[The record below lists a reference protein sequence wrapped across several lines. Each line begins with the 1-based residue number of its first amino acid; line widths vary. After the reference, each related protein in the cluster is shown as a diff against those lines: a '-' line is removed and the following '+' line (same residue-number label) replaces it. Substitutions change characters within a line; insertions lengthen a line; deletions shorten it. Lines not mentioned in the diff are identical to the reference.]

1 MGKGLPPVRSIR
13 PRALRRDRARRG
25 EAELF
30 FNKVI
35 GENAGAATC
44 SGGGSGPGDLERTL
58 PLLRAGHAVY
68 VQGVVGNLNL
78 PMCFA
83 TECRSIERA
92 LVNLFRFRSADRT
105 CPRHCVSLM
114 HTKDQRRRGNWNGQA
129 APAINAASRRGIKPA
144 RCFGGVKAML
154 VVAVMR
160 PHLPHGQWLAQPSSG
175 RKERLIRV
183 TTASQARFSS

>member
-1 MGKGLPPVRSIR
+1 MRGRPPAV
-13 PRALRRDRARRG
+13 
-25 EAELF
+25 
-30 FNKVI
+30 
-35 GENAGAATC
+35 AA
-44 SGGGSGPGDLERTL
+44 GGSGPGDLERTL

-114 HTKDQRRRGNWNGQA
+114 GTQRTRGGGGTGTGKPPQQLTPPLA
-129 APAINAASRRGIKPA
+129 EASNPRGA
-144 RCFGGVKAML
+144 S
-154 VVAVMR
+154 AVSR
-160 PHLPHGQWLAQPSSG
+160 PCL
-175 RKERLIRV
+175 
-183 TTASQARFSS
+183 